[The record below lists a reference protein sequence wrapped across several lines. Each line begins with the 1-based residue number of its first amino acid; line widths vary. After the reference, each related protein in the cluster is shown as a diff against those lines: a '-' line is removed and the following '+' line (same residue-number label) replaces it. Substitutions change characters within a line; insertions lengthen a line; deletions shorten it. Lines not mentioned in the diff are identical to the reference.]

1 MNHAQARAPLQNVTA
16 MQSVYQYLLAQGLE
30 DSVRMIE
37 EESGIPLDE
46 DALANSP
53 GHLLTALSA
62 YEDQRQMA
70 FRIRQPDPEFQAIT
84 QWIVRQTRA
93 LTRKALGAQGQQQH
107 CGNWC

>member
-30 DSVRMIE
+30 DSVRMLE
-37 EESGIPLDE
+37 EESGIPFDE

-84 QWIVRQTRA
+84 QWIVRHTRTHA
-93 LTRKALGAQGQQQH
+93 KGTRGHRGQQ
-107 CGNWC
+107 